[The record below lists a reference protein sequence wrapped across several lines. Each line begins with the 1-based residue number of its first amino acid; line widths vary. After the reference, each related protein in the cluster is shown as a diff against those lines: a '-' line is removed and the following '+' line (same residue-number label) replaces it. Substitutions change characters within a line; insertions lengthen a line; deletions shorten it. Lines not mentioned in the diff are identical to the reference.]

1 MILETNLTRYIK
13 TTRIKMNRIAS
24 VIISIFTISL
34 IIAGCSKREDYA
46 GYVNRFI
53 GSGKHGKIVPAA
65 VVPFGMIQC
74 GPNTREGDVG
84 YNYYDKKIEGFSH
97 VNKGGSGCSDFH
109 DILFVPLNGDRWD
122 SKSTDYPAEGFPT
135 DFSHDNEI
143 AQPGYYQVTMAG
155 LKTELTV
162 TPRCALHKYT
172 FSEAGNNFLAID
184 LKHGS
189 EGACT
194 IVPADN
200 YDTVKISGIK
210 IIDASTMEGY
220 RISNGWAEEQHV
232 YFFAKFSKPFTQIEG
247 FSKRIK
253 CRLDSVISGTD
264 IRSIL
269 TFDSSDGSD
278 LLVKVGISPV
288 SCEGAR
294 LNLEK
299 EIPDWSFERVR
310 SEAKT
315 SWNNE
320 LAKFEVKTNDPGKKE
335 LFYTSLYNVM
345 VYPML
350 YSDTDGKFR
359 GPDHL
364 VHNAEGFRYFGGVI
378 GLWDTFRA
386 AIPLLTLIKPDVISE
401 YVQTFLEHYK
411 YFGQLP
417 FYTLAGNETFCMIGL
432 PSIPVL
438 ADCYFKGIIDHEAE
452 KTFEAMKVSLMKDT
466 TGFSMRYF
474 QGLINYKKYGY
485 IPADFEAEATARTLE
500 YAYADWC
507 MARMAKDLG
516 KDEDSRYFSD
526 RSMNYKNVFDKQAGF
541 MNGRLSG
548 GEFRASLNP
557 FYSNHRRDDFCEGN
571 AWQWTFFVPQ
581 DVDGLSQLFGGKEN
595 LAVKLDSL
603 FSVSSTVAGE
613 GASGDISG
621 LIGQYAH
628 GNEPSHHIAY
638 MYDYAG
644 QPWKTQKLVNQILTT
659 LYDTTV
665 NGICGDEDTGQM
677 SAWYVFSSMGFYP
690 MNPPSQK
697 YDIGS
702 PLFDEV
708 KLRLGNGKIFTVSTK
723 NLTNQNIYIQSAKIN
738 GEPLKHPYI
747 EYDDIKAGGKLEF
760 VMGDK
765 PNKEWGVTQ

>member
-1 MILETNLTRYIK
+1 MK
-13 TTRIKMNRIAS
+13 TKAIIVIVITVLALFSTGCNIAQ
-24 VIISIFTISL
+24 
-34 IIAGCSKREDYA
+34 DYTV
-46 GYVNRFI
+46 YVNRFI
-53 GSGKHGKIVPAA
+53 GSGKHGKIIPAA

-74 GPNTREGDVG
+74 GPNTRQGDVG
-84 YNYYDKKIEGFSH
+84 YNYYDTRIKGFSH

-109 DILFVPLNGDRWD
+109 DILFVPLNGNRWD
-122 SKSTDYPAEGFPT
+122 SKNTVYPSEGFPT
-135 DFSHDNEI
+135 EFSHDNEI
-143 AQPGYYQVTMAG
+143 AQPGYYQVKMG
-155 LKTELTV
+155 DLKTELSV
-162 TPRCALHKYT
+162 TSRCAIHKYT
-172 FSEAGNNFLAID
+172 FNSAGNNYLAID

-189 EGACT
+189 DGACT
-194 IVPADN
+194 IVAADN
-200 YDTVKISGIK
+200 FDTVKISKIK
-210 IIDASTMEGY
+210 IIDASSIEGY

-232 YFFAKFSKPFTQIEG
+232 YFYARFSKPFTRAEG
-247 FSKRIK
+247 FCKRMK
-253 CRLDSVISGTD
+253 CDLDSAITGTD

-269 TFDSSDGSD
+269 TFNSSESSE
-278 LLVKVGISPV
+278 LMVKVGISPV

-294 LNLEK
+294 LNLDK
-299 EIPDWSFERVR
+299 EIPDWDFERVR
-310 SEAKT
+310 AEAKT
-315 SWNNE
+315 LWNNE
-320 LAKFEVKTNDPGKKE
+320 LAKFEVKSNDPVKKE
-335 LFYTSLYNVM
+335 LFYTSLYNVL

-350 YSDTDGKFR
+350 YSDADGNFR

-364 VHNAEGFRYFGGVI
+364 VHHAGGFRYFGGVI

-386 AIPLLTLIKPDVISE
+386 AIPLLELIKPDVISE

-438 ADCYFKGIIDHEAE
+438 TDCYFKDLKNFEVE
-452 KTFEAMKVSLMKDT
+452 KTYEAMKVSLMKDT

-485 IPADFEAEATARTLE
+485 VPADIEAEATARTLE

-507 MARMAKDLG
+507 MAQMAKSLG
-516 KDEDSRYFSD
+516 KNEDYQYFSN
-526 RSMNYKNVFDKQAGF
+526 RSMNYKNVFDKKAGF
-541 MNGRLSG
+541 MNGRFSN
-548 GEFRASLNP
+548 GEFRPNLNP

-581 DVDGLSQLFGGKEN
+581 DVDGLSELFGGKEN

-603 FSVSSTVAGE
+603 FSVSSAVAGE

-638 MYDYAG
+638 MYDYVG
-644 QPWKTQKLVNQILTT
+644 QPWKTQKITNQILTT

-677 SAWYVFSSMGFYP
+677 SAWYIFSSMGFYP
-690 MNPPSQK
+690 MNPASQK

-702 PLFDEV
+702 PLLDEV
-708 KLRLGNGKIFTVSTK
+708 KIKLGNGITFTVSAK
-723 NLTNQNIYIQSAKIN
+723 NLSEKNIYIQSAQIN
-738 GEPLKHPYI
+738 GAALNHPFIKYS
-747 EYDDIKAGGKLEF
+747 DIKAGGKLEF

-765 PNKEWGVTQ
+765 PNKEWGRIQ